1 MGITQDGG
9 GCANVKTAI
18 DTLITTI
25 NDIIAPTSEDFNTA
39 ANRPYFN
46 RNYIV
51 QEITGLTNAEFTYQ
65 LNNVNYSALNTAF
78 TADLELIILSIIS
91 DLQTGGNSSTIK
103 SIETYI
109 NANLTLKDISDILLA
124 TIYSIEQLKIFGE
137 RAVKNLL
144 YDQFDSVTGDQHAA
158 QYSSASAYR
167 DSITPTDINQVVY
180 RIRDLVDEADDF
192 ATAEMKQEVHLR
204 IFSII
209 RTTIRKKLIPL
220 LPHNLVLVHGLMVT
234 SLMVWSRILFMT

>member
-1 MGITQDGG
+1 MILKRVVTRTPLLLVTYVGGNGELQHIRLQAFQSIYAHDRLGFYAKQAITGDLDETNTTAIIVGDWGITQDGG

-39 ANRPYFN
+39 ANRLYFN

-51 QEITGLTNAEFTYQ
+51 QEITGLTTAEFTYQ
-65 LNNVNYSALNTAF
+65 LNNVNYSALNTTLA
-78 TADLELIILSIIS
+78 ADLELIILSIIS

-137 RAVKNLL
+137 RAVKI
-144 YDQFDSVTGDQHAA
+144 FCM
-158 QYSSASAYR
+158 
-167 DSITPTDINQVVY
+167 IN
-180 RIRDLVDEADDF
+180 
-192 ATAEMKQEVHLR
+192 
-204 IFSII
+204 
-209 RTTIRKKLIPL
+209 LIP
-220 LPHNLVLVHGLMVT
+220 
-234 SLMVWSRILFMT
+234 